1 MYTAKIFDKS
11 FTGGVLRVQ
20 VEFTNGTDSIFESC
34 VPQDENG
41 LKFWVKSRLAQ
52 LNFAGDVDTKFPTG
66 STVDVSN
73 PVVTPPTPTAEE
85 IARDE
90 WLKNYYKWIK
100 VKSTLIDTGVLT
112 GSETKLVQL
121 KAKVTSDFLPAYLD
135 LI

>member
-11 FTGGVLRVQ
+11 FDAGVLRVQ
-20 VEFTNGTDSIFESC
+20 VEFTNGTESIFESC

-52 LNFAGDVDTKFPTG
+52 LNFAGEVDSKFPTG
-66 STVDVSN
+66 ATVDVST
-73 PVVTPPTPTAEE
+73 PVVVPPTPTAEE
-85 IARDE
+85 IARDA

-100 VKSTLIDTGVLT
+100 IKSTLIDTGILT

-135 LI
+135 II